1 MIDARTEAVVARL
14 RVLPGPAERIA
25 ALADR
30 ARRLPALRVEE
41 RVEANLVRGCVSRVW
56 LVGGS
61 VDGRMW
67 FRADADS
74 VMVAGLLTLAWEMVE
89 GLPWKDVAAAPE
101 EPPFVMSLGLVA
113 QISPTR
119 LHGLGQLWRRMRA
132 LASKSVRFGCWQRRL
147 ALVRNLRP

>member
-74 VMVAGLLTLAWEMVE
+74 AIVKGLVTLLWEIAE
-89 GLPWKDVAAAPE
+89 GQTAVDLAAAPV
-101 EPPFVMSLGLVA
+101 EPPVLVA
-113 QISPTR
+113 LEMDAHLSPTR
-119 LHGLGQLWRRMRA
+119 LRGAGQVWRRMQA
-132 LASKSVRFGCWQRRL
+132 LASGSDGRSGGNF
-147 ALVRNLRP
+147 